1 MKINITKRQARL
13 IYDLIDIE
21 IDDVRKANKKRRY
34 GKTKLYDYVRYLK
47 GLKDKVKDEGNR
59 DCYYI

>member
-13 IYDLIDIE
+13 LYDLVDIE
-21 IDDVRKANKKRRY
+21 IDDVRKANKERRY

-47 GLKDKVKDEGNR
+47 RLKDKVKD
-59 DCYYI
+59 

>member
-21 IDDVRKANKKRRY
+21 IDDVRKANKERRY

-47 GLKDKVKDEGNR
+47 RLKDKVKDESNR

>member
-1 MKINITKRQARL
+1 MKININKIQARL
-13 IYDLIDIE
+13 LYDLIDIE
-21 IDDVRKANKKRRY
+21 IDDVRKANKERRY

-47 GLKDKVKDEGNR
+47 RLKDKVKDEGNR